1 MATKTLPRKPRQTEP
16 DDRLES
22 DEVDSLNEL
31 EPTTASSSKR
41 KRRAGAKQKK
51 KEAVV
56 ATAPG
61 LKSKSTETRSVAKR
75 SDAAPKRRK
84 SGLREAERTDIRS
97 FREEFGLTLDEF
109 AKILGST
116 SRSVSGWERG
126 ATMSPL
132 AERMFLEVKALIGRL
147 SAFADPKH
155 FSDWLRRKN
164 DDFEG
169 FSPIDLIQTGK
180 MYRLW
185 ELVFRIESGDPM

>member
-1 MATKTLPRKPRQTEP
+1 
-16 DDRLES
+16 
-22 DEVDSLNEL
+22 
-31 EPTTASSSKR
+31 
-41 KRRAGAKQKK
+41 
-51 KEAVV
+51 
-56 ATAPG
+56 
-61 LKSKSTETRSVAKR
+61 
-75 SDAAPKRRK
+75 
-84 SGLREAERTDIRS
+84 
-97 FREEFGLTLDEF
+97 
-109 AKILGST
+109 
-116 SRSVSGWERG
+116 
-126 ATMSPL
+126 MSPL